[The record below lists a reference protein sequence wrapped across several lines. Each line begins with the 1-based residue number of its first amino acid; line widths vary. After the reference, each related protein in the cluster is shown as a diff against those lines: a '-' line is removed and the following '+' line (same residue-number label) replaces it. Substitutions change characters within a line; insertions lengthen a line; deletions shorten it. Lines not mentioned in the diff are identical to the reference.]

1 MLEGEKDQVTAH
13 LQRTESW
20 CLHLGR
26 WRCRVQSV
34 EMTGDRESYYIT
46 LVTYVPFN
54 ISPGQLSPGHSPF
67 NNTSLGQGMQ
77 VDSEDKAI
85 GHAPPTSW
93 MVGRSLAEFHE
104 LQKRLAP
111 YFTWTRQLDLPSLG
125 KPMFG
130 RLSDKTA
137 MDKSKVQ
144 IQVITRAGS
153 LAVRTGSWTMFLTFC
168 LHSQQLLF

>member
-1 MLEGEKDQVTAH
+1 M
-13 LQRTESW
+13 
-20 CLHLGR
+20 
-26 WRCRVQSV
+26 QSV

-85 GHAPPTSW
+85 CHAPPTSW

-153 LAVRTGSWTMFLTFC
+153 LAVRTGSWTMFLTFW